1 MVAAVNHAP
10 LLTPAGCASKLNG
23 GGGTKLFGKL
33 FSFKEFVV
41 VLNYLSN

>member
-10 LLTPAGCASKLNG
+10 LVVQAM
-23 GGGTKLFGKL
+23 GGTKLFGKL